1 MQIGATAFGS
11 LILDNS
17 GKIWWFGSNG
27 TIESESTPK

>member
-11 LILDNS
+11 LILDNN

-27 TIESESTPK
+27 TIQN